1 MKDSRSE
8 KNSKGTNYNR
18 YSKNEIIDIAFQYH
32 SEGNI
37 PEATKFYQLF
47 LNNGFSDARVNSN
60 LGQILR
66 DQGNLQK
73 AELLTRQAIKLD
85 LNYAVAHSNLGI
97 ILRDLGKLKEAEL
110 LKRKAI

>member
-8 KNSKGTNYNR
+8 ENSKGTNYNR
-18 YSKNEIIDIAFQYH
+18 YSKNEIIKKAFQFH

-47 LNNGFSDARVNSN
+47 LNNGFTDARVNSN

-66 DQGNLQK
+66 DQGNLK
-73 AELLTRQAIKLD
+73 EAELLTRQAIKLD
-85 LNYAVAHSNLGI
+85 LKYADAHSNLGI
-97 ILRDLGKLKEAEL
+97 ILRDLGKLQEAEL
-110 LKRKAI
+110 SIRKSI